1 MGRPGC
7 FGAPQTRGGRTAYG
21 LIETRQCSL
30 EALRRGIPSSTDLKL
45 RLDGS
50 YGSPAAGIRSV
61 FSISNDLGGPSG
73 NRTDQAASATDG
85 KRIGSRFK
93 EGKGYFGRTREQLR

>member
-45 RLDGS
+45 RLDYS
-50 YGSPAAGIRSV
+50 YGSPSAGIRSI
-61 FSISNDLGGPSG
+61 FSISNDLGRPPGD
-73 NRTDQAASATDG
+73 RTDQAASATNG
-85 KRIGSRFK
+85 KCIGSRFQ
-93 EGKGYFGRTREQLR
+93 EGEGYFGCTRQ